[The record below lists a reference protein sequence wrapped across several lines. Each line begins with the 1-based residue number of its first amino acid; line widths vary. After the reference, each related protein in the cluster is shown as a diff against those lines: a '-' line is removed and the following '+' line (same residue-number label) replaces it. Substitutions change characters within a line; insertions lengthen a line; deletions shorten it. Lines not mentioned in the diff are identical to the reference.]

1 MFENLSVLI
10 VGFDGYE
17 DVWNHDIELM
27 NKYWNDRPKTYLVNS
42 ELNPNYE
49 DVEIINAGPNSE
61 WSRKVQVALEKI
73 DTPYVLLLLED
84 FFITDYVD
92 NSLLEDVMK
101 TVQKDKILFYQVLVQ
116 LINQKWEKGAP
127 FKGNR
132 DIKIVPRDKKY
143 GINLQAAIWDKE
155 YLKKV
160 VGDGNYNAWVFEVN
174 QLETNNY
181 NEDRI
186 EYLIDTR
193 NILNI
198 THAVVQSKYLR
209 GAVRKLKRIGVE
221 IPEEERSY
229 LSVKDNFKYQ
239 FKLFMYSITPK
250 CMVKTFKQIGR
261 LFNIDFVTDRINTS
275 K

>member
-42 ELNPNYE
+42 ELNPNYQ